1 MKRKCKYAELKIDVI
16 DEQDGLEGKK
26 VQTGSGIDEDYE
38 GDTDEEAVDEEDEE
52 YEGNTDEEAVDE
64 EEDTVEDMDDDKGKS
79 DCNGCL
85 KERFFDFIFEAEEFI
100 SSDFHQ
106 KMLHYEKI
114 FRDDITNTIEKDK
127 NNEPKDVDEVIDDV
141 EHLCNEFDK
150 EGNTCFKYCSKRKI
164 NSVSEMVGVLLNKRI
179 ADYVKKANPSKF
191 RYIQAL
197 LQPYRKSLRK
207 LKDPYVD
214 IH

>member
-1 MKRKCKYAELKIDVI
+1 M
-16 DEQDGLEGKK
+16 
-26 VQTGSGIDEDYE
+26 
-38 GDTDEEAVDEEDEE
+38 
-52 YEGNTDEEAVDE
+52 
-64 EEDTVEDMDDDKGKS
+64 
-79 DCNGCL
+79 
-85 KERFFDFIFEAEEFI
+85 
-100 SSDFHQ
+100 SSDSH
-106 KMLHYEKI
+106 KLRLHYEKI

-164 NSVSEMVGVLLNKRI
+164 NSVSEMVGVLLDKRI

-214 IH
+214 IHEKRKVLQNPDLGEGVLESVESVVTPLLKKKRTE